1 MPLALLGLL
10 ALPALA
16 AIYLFHRR
24 SRLHTVS
31 SLLLWSDPR
40 IASDGG
46 RRIERLRLPLLF
58 WLELLAILALV
69 LAAAGPYLP
78 AHTRARPLVVVL
90 DDSFSMQAG
99 GADSPRNRAGRA
111 LVDDL
116 RPNERTR
123 LILAGDRPRI
133 LGDFADRAAGIEP
146 LLEGWTCRS
155 ATARLD
161 AAIALAREIGGPE
174 SGIVVLTDR
183 APELPPTDGRLRW
196 WAFGT
201 PRPNW
206 AIVSASRAA
215 GPRGDRILLEV
226 ANLADEPHSTTL
238 RLESLDS
245 TKELKRSELRLG
257 PGETHRLV
265 VEMPDVAVRAAVTGD
280 DLPFDDQVV
289 LVPSIRKSVLCDVR
303 VGEAKLQAALERAV
317 KGSGSG
323 TADTGAHLVFLSG
336 EAAAP
341 DSDEAWVVRFL
352 SEPEAEAYT
361 GPFVLDRAHP
371 LLDGVSLA
379 GVIWG
384 GGTTPLPGQPVVM
397 AGNVPLVAD
406 SVSSAGRHEVR
417 IRLRH
422 DISTL
427 TESPAWPVLIWN
439 LVHWR
444 AAHLPGL
451 DRANVRLG
459 EAVLWSL
466 GGKADQATVKRPD
479 GAAIVLPVRDRQVA
493 IRAEQPGL
501 HLLQADFE
509 AAQFAAN
516 PLDRDESDLARAATG
531 RWGDDHDETSLRL
544 DYRDVRWPLAILA
557 AAAAT
562 LHLWFA
568 SRRTKGNR
576 P

>member
-1 MPLALLGLL
+1 MLPVFTTPLALLGLL

-16 AIYLFHRR
+16 GIYLFHRR

-58 WLELLAILALV
+58 WLELLVILALV

-99 GADSPRNRAGRA
+99 GADSPRDRAARA
-111 LVDDL
+111 LVDEL

-133 LGDFADRAAGIEP
+133 LGDFADRTAGIEP

-183 APELPPTDGRLRW
+183 APESPPTDGRLRW

-206 AIVSASRAA
+206 AFESASRAV
-215 GPRGDRILLEV
+215 GPRGDRLLLEV
-226 ANLADEPHSTTL
+226 ANLADEPRFTTL
-238 RLESLDS
+238 RLEAMESA
-245 TKELKRSELRLG
+245 KELKRSELHLG

-265 VEMPDVAVRAAVTGD
+265 IEVPEVAVRATVTAD

-289 LVPSIRKSVLCDVR
+289 LVPSVRKSVRCDVR

-317 KGSGSG
+317 KASGSG
-323 TADTGAHLVFLSG
+323 TADADAHLVFLAG
-336 EAAAP
+336 NAAAP
-341 DSDEAWVVRFL
+341 AR
-352 SEPEAEAYT
+352 
-361 GPFVLDRAHP
+361 
-371 LLDGVSLA
+371 
-379 GVIWG
+379 
-384 GGTTPLPGQPVVM
+384 
-397 AGNVPLVAD
+397 
-406 SVSSAGRHEVR
+406 
-417 IRLRH
+417 
-422 DISTL
+422 
-427 TESPAWPVLIWN
+427 
-439 LVHWR
+439 
-444 AAHLPGL
+444 
-451 DRANVRLG
+451 
-459 EAVLWSL
+459 
-466 GGKADQATVKRPD
+466 
-479 GAAIVLPVRDRQVA
+479 
-493 IRAEQPGL
+493 
-501 HLLQADFE
+501 
-509 AAQFAAN
+509 N
-516 PLDRDESDLARAATG
+516 PL
-531 RWGDDHDETSLRL
+531 
-544 DYRDVRWPLAILA
+544 I
-557 AAAAT
+557 
-562 LHLWFA
+562 A
-568 SRRTKGNR
+568 SRFRDDAVR
-576 P
+576 RQPAQSR